1 MRLFDR
7 VKRHSDSRQRRN
19 KGQFFTCGSLF
30 WKRTCG
36 ELHFGL
42 FHQPIPI
49 LEAMKEDAKSQSCRQ
64 RRVQHVKRLLVWI
77 EKKVKPKLVVVR
89 RAMEGGE
96 TIHFEDD
103 RPWSFFRTQNSH
115 GTCKNTKGVQCS
127 VWVVLRTSAD
137 TGPCSQSKVL
147 QRHRWQRQKFL
158 DTISSFLVHL
168 ERLVMLCFSIHSGQ
182 DGPRSEVLKL
192 PRRMNVQMAEMHR
205 DLMDVSEVNN
215 VSRDVFIPKN

>member
-1 MRLFDR
+1 MGNF
-7 VKRHSDSRQRRN
+7 
-19 KGQFFTCGSLF
+19 
-30 WKRTCG
+30 
-36 ELHFGL
+36 HFGL
-42 FHQPIPI
+42 FHKPIPI
-49 LEAMKEDAKSQSCRQ
+49 LEAMKIPRAKAAYNEGCNML
-64 RRVQHVKRLLVWI
+64 KRLLVWD

-127 VWVVLRTSAD
+127 VWMVLRTSAD

-158 DTISSFLVHL
+158 DTVSRFPSA
-168 ERLVMLCFSIHSGQ
+168 SGQ
-182 DGPRSEVLKL
+182 ASDAVFQHTVKPGWSAL
-192 PRRMNVQMAEMHR
+192 PGGLNRHVVWMCRWQRCTE
-205 DLMDVSEVNN
+205 
-215 VSRDVFIPKN
+215 I